1 MDEQYVIKRDGRKEV
16 FCFEKIANAIDK
28 AIDSTGEVEAFMIS
42 PNIVSELEF
51 VDGCIDIEKI
61 QDFVETLLM
70 KNNLYETAKA
80 YIRYREN
87 RRRIREN
94 AEMQRQFINNFMQ
107 SDNTANATIDDN
119 SNVSSHNIAVLNSEL
134 HKEQN
139 KQTNL
144 YIWEKKI
151 REMYPELD
159 KNQFINDVNT
169 ILYPHDLS
177 GQVLM
182 PYTYSSKEVIEVMY
196 NSKNLLLPIDLLY
209 EIVDE
214 KEELVDN
221 INDVYQKTPWNLYVK
236 DDNDFFV
243 KVTKL
248 TRKKR
253 HRPLVRVKTSYGE
266 DIVVTDNHPMIVN
279 KENIENT
286 IEAKDSLGCTQY
298 KTGNTIKF
306 KGNTTI
312 DLIKILPSWI
322 KYEDTYIKY
331 NQSFMNRIINVNRSF
346 GYLIGFFIGDG
357 CYNNVDRSL
366 GFIQKEKGVLNKLN
380 TVIYEI
386 FGVAG
391 NISKSDT
398 KFSLKLSNHYIYEL
412 FRGHFKIQD
421 KAQNKTLPYN
431 ILEYNEEFAKGI
443 LEGLIDADGTVKK
456 DDCAI
461 NIRLSSRACILQC
474 SALFRYFK
482 YSVGNSMQS
491 LPFSN
496 NTSYNTNYT
505 IWGINATKRDNSIE
519 LNNSIKVQENLID
532 SKSEHLKYKLS
543 GYCNIT
549 DVSEIEEKSSFYLQN
564 EYIYDIT
571 TDSHTFCSNNILV
584 HNCAAI
590 SLYPFLNEG
599 LKGLGGL
606 SAKPSNLDSFCGI
619 FINLV
624 FKIASEFKG
633 AVATPAF
640 FVLMDYFIR
649 KEFGDWYYKDENY
662 IVTGEGINRHKTV
675 KHEIIQRF
683 QQITYSL
690 NQPSAA
696 RGNQSIFWNLS
707 FFDKNFFEGMYG
719 TFVFPDGSKP
729 KWEGINYLQKL
740 YLHWLNQERLKCV
753 MTFPVT
759 TCAMIYKD
767 GEFKDK
773 DFFDFVCQE
782 YSEGNS
788 FFTYISDSTDSLSSC
803 CRLRNKIT
811 TKEFNFTNGNVGE
824 MTGSKNVITLDINRI
839 VQQYV
844 LEEASLEPKGT
855 VEEFYDGLSVYLTK
869 ILDRVY
875 KYQEAYNEL
884 LFELY
889 NAGMYDAYSAGFISL
904 NRQYLTIGVNGL
916 TAAAECL
923 EIECTPNEEYKKFT
937 ECILGTIKRENAK
950 HKTNKLMFNTE
961 LVPAESA
968 AIKLYNR
975 DKKDGYWVPEDI
987 NLYTSYMFKPYDES
1001 VDIFDKI
1008 KLHGKMVNDS
1018 LDGGI
1023 ACHINL
1029 AEHLTKEQYAKIL
1042 NYAGQQECS
1051 YLTFNV
1057 PNCECKDCGFIK
1069 KVPFDKCP
1077 ECGSENVVKYDRII
1091 GYLTAIPNWSRGR
1104 QIEQKKRVYSKI

>member
-1 MDEQYVIKRDGRKEV
+1 MDGKYVIKRDGRKEK
-16 FCFEKIANAIDK
+16 FCFEKIASAIDK

-80 YIRYREN
+80 YIKYREN
-87 RRRIREN
+87 RRRIRET

-169 ILYPHDLS
+169 ILYCHDLS

-182 PYTYSSKEVIEVMY
+182 PY
-196 NSKNLLLPIDLLY
+196 
-209 EIVDE
+209 
-214 KEELVDN
+214 
-221 INDVYQKTPWNLYVK
+221 
-236 DDNDFFV
+236 
-243 KVTKL
+243 
-248 TRKKR
+248 
-253 HRPLVRVKTSYGE
+253 
-266 DIVVTDNHPMIVN
+266 
-279 KENIENT
+279 
-286 IEAKDSLGCTQY
+286 
-298 KTGNTIKF
+298 
-306 KGNTTI
+306 
-312 DLIKILPSWI
+312 
-322 KYEDTYIKY
+322 
-331 NQSFMNRIINVNRSF
+331 
-346 GYLIGFFIGDG
+346 
-357 CYNNVDRSL
+357 
-366 GFIQKEKGVLNKLN
+366 
-380 TVIYEI
+380 
-386 FGVAG
+386 
-391 NISKSDT
+391 
-398 KFSLKLSNHYIYEL
+398 
-412 FRGHFKIQD
+412 
-421 KAQNKTLPYN
+421 
-431 ILEYNEEFAKGI
+431 
-443 LEGLIDADGTVKK
+443 
-456 DDCAI
+456 
-461 NIRLSSRACILQC
+461 
-474 SALFRYFK
+474 
-482 YSVGNSMQS
+482 
-491 LPFSN
+491 
-496 NTSYNTNYT
+496 
-505 IWGINATKRDNSIE
+505 
-519 LNNSIKVQENLID
+519 
-532 SKSEHLKYKLS
+532 
-543 GYCNIT
+543 
-549 DVSEIEEKSSFYLQN
+549 
-564 EYIYDIT
+564 
-571 TDSHTFCSNNILV
+571 
-584 HNCAAI
+584 CAAI

-729 KWEGINYLQKL
+729 TWEGVNYLQKL
-740 YLHWLNQERLKCV
+740 YLHWLNQERLRV
-753 MTFPVT
+753 IMTFPVT

-773 DFFDFVCQE
+773 EFFDFVCQE

-844 LEEASLEPKGT
+844 LEEASLDPKVT
-855 VEEFYDGLSVYLTK
+855 VEEFYDGLSIYLTK

-875 KYQEAYNEL
+875 KYQGAYNEL

-923 EIECTPNEEYKKFT
+923 DIECTPNDEYKRFV
-937 ECILGTIKRENAK
+937 ECILGTIKEQNAK

-975 DKKDGYWVPEDI
+975 DKRDGYFVPEDI

-1077 ECGSENVVKYDRII
+1077 ECGSENVIKYDRII

-1104 QIEQKKRVYSKI
+1104 QIEQKKRVYSNEIH

>member
-1 MDEQYVIKRDGRKEV
+1 MDGKYVIKRDGRKEK
-16 FCFEKIANAIDK
+16 FCFEKIANAINK
-28 AIDSTGEVEAFMIS
+28 AIESTSEVESFGVS
-42 PNIVSELEF
+42 PSIVNELEF

-80 YIRYREN
+80 YIKYREN
-87 RRRIREN
+87 RRRIRET

-119 SNVSSHNIAVLNSEL
+119 SNVSSHNIAVLNAEL

-182 PYTYSSKEVIEVMY
+182 PY
-196 NSKNLLLPIDLLY
+196 
-209 EIVDE
+209 
-214 KEELVDN
+214 
-221 INDVYQKTPWNLYVK
+221 
-236 DDNDFFV
+236 
-243 KVTKL
+243 
-248 TRKKR
+248 
-253 HRPLVRVKTSYGE
+253 
-266 DIVVTDNHPMIVN
+266 
-279 KENIENT
+279 
-286 IEAKDSLGCTQY
+286 C
-298 KTGNTIKF
+298 
-306 KGNTTI
+306 
-312 DLIKILPSWI
+312 
-322 KYEDTYIKY
+322 
-331 NQSFMNRIINVNRSF
+331 
-346 GYLIGFFIGDG
+346 
-357 CYNNVDRSL
+357 C
-366 GFIQKEKGVLNKLN
+366 
-380 TVIYEI
+380 
-386 FGVAG
+386 
-391 NISKSDT
+391 
-398 KFSLKLSNHYIYEL
+398 
-412 FRGHFKIQD
+412 
-421 KAQNKTLPYN
+421 
-431 ILEYNEEFAKGI
+431 
-443 LEGLIDADGTVKK
+443 
-456 DDCAI
+456 
-461 NIRLSSRACILQC
+461 
-474 SALFRYFK
+474 
-482 YSVGNSMQS
+482 
-491 LPFSN
+491 
-496 NTSYNTNYT
+496 
-505 IWGINATKRDNSIE
+505 
-519 LNNSIKVQENLID
+519 
-532 SKSEHLKYKLS
+532 
-543 GYCNIT
+543 
-549 DVSEIEEKSSFYLQN
+549 
-564 EYIYDIT
+564 
-571 TDSHTFCSNNILV
+571 
-584 HNCAAI
+584 AI
-590 SLYPFLNEG
+590 SLYPFLNAG
-599 LKGLGGL
+599 LKELGGL
-606 SAKPSNLDSFCGI
+606 SAKPRNLDSFCGI

-640 FVLMDYFIR
+640 FVLFDYFAR
-649 KEFGDWYYKDENY
+649 KEFGPWYYTDQNY
-662 IVTGEGINRHKTV
+662 FITNEGIKREKTV

-707 FFDKNFFEGMYG
+707 FFDKYFFEGMYG
-719 TFVFPDGSKP
+719 TFVFPDGTKP
-729 KWEGINYLQKL
+729 VWEGVNYLQKL
-740 YLHWLNQERLKCV
+740 YLHWLNQERLECV

-839 VQQYV
+839 VQDYTKNINDPSINDD
-844 LEEASLEPKGT
+844 E
-855 VEEFYDGLSVYLTK
+855 YWNGLSNYLIG

-884 LFELY
+884 LLELY
-889 NAGMYDAYSAGFISL
+889 NKKMYDTYSAGFISL

-916 TAAAECL
+916 TAAAECIG
-923 EIECTPNEEYKKFT
+923 IECTPNEEYHKFV
-937 ECILGTIKRENAK
+937 ECILGTIKEQNAK

-968 AIKLYNR
+968 AIKLYDR

-1077 ECGSENVVKYDRII
+1077 RCGSENTIKYDRII